1 MRRIFQILIIVILV
15 AFLAIIRS
23 FSTEIFY
30 DPLTLFYK
38 HDYLSSSLP
47 DFDLIKLSI
56 NIVYRYTLNS
66 IISLAIIYMLFKR
79 KDFVYF
85 SVWVFIIGFFVFI
98 IPFYFFIEN
107 YEKENY
113 LLLFYVRR

>member
-1 MRRIFQILIIVILV
+1 
-15 AFLAIIRS
+15 
-23 FSTEIFY
+23 
-30 DPLTLFYK
+30 
-38 HDYLSSSLP
+38 
-47 DFDLIKLSI
+47 
-56 NIVYRYTLNS
+56 
-66 IISLAIIYMLFKR
+66 R

-113 LLLFYVRR
+113 LLLFYVIRFLIQPILLLLLLPAFYYQKFTDN